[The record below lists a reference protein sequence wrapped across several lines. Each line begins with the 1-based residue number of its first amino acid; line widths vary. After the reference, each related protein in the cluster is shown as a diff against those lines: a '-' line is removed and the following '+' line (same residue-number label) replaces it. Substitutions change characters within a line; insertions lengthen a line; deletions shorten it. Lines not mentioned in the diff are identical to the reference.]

1 MVIKLYRVWKM
12 YVVKEKNVM
21 YLLMVKKDITT
32 KREGEE
38 RL

>member
-1 MVIKLYRVWKM
+1 M

-21 YLLMVKKDITT
+21 FLLMVKKDITT
-32 KREGEE
+32 KRKGEE

>member
-1 MVIKLYRVWKM
+1 M